1 MPSLMKEAYNRIAE
15 AATSQGQ
22 REHVEALGML
32 EAASWFDNFGYEY
45 YQARM
50 HAIQRIVRS
59 LGYIPDDY
67 EELAEHAATA
77 SGMPYQFQEGE

>member
-1 MPSLMKEAYNRIAE
+1 MPEELLTAYTRIQE

-32 EAASWFDNFGYEY
+32 EAASRFDIFGYEY

-50 HAIQRIVRS
+50 HAVQRIVRS

-77 SGMPYQFQEGE
+77 SGMPYQFTEA